1 MPLRFLGKIDALY
14 PDLGTTMK
22 RAVDDPFAATSRRQA
37 GNGAVAAGGYPHR
50 SAELV
55 RGDAN
60 NCYHTPTES
69 RRQCRKGNSGV
80 GSMGLE
86 HTDGIKQASVAR
98 ELIGG
103 GT

>member
-1 MPLRFLGKIDALY
+1 MPLRFLGKIDAFY
-14 PDLGTTMK
+14 SDLGTTMNL
-22 RAVDDPFAATSRRQA
+22 AVDDPFAATSRRQA
-37 GNGAVAAGGYPHR
+37 GDGAVAAWAVSPSVG
-50 SAELV
+50 ELV

-86 HTDGIKQASVAR
+86 LPLASNKHLSHVN
-98 ELIGG
+98 
-103 GT
+103 